1 MRSIYVESYKAHHA
15 VMAKRLAKKKQV
27 KLVDQAAKEVR
38 IRLSRWGCTNRPFFH
53 IVVADSKAP
62 RNGRHYE
69 QVGAYDPMPNE
80 HGEKLVSLN
89 FTRIKHW
96 LVSGAK
102 PTTAVAQLFGLV
114 S

>member
-1 MRSIYVESYKAHHA
+1 
-15 VMAKRLAKKKQV
+15 
-27 KLVDQAAKEVR
+27 
-38 IRLSRWGCTNRPFFH
+38 
-53 IVVADSKAP
+53 
-62 RNGRHYE
+62 
-69 QVGAYDPMPNE
+69 MPNE

-89 FTRIKHW
+89 FTRIKLVAMEIIVYWSMCNVCRHW